1 MQIISTG
8 FTLTVT
14 RQWTARW
21 KRCELTKIWFLVKS
35 NIVVISETGDSA
47 WTTFSSLAPANN
59 VFLSLSFVENA
70 SQQTLFFNV
79 GSRNGIRDVCST
91 VIHCCQLSSIVVHCC
106 PLLSTV
112 VHWCPLLSIVVHCCP
127 LLSIGVHCCLPSPR
141 FAMITKTN
149 WNTMIDWLTLS
160 VSVTALSLLNLEV
173 NKTSEMHN
181 IDWHIIKTVQ
191 NFFQDDML
199 LNFNNGSLELKVL
212 TTCPRAAAL
221 HFVEIVKLSRASP
234 DLLIVLMTHH
244 QALRRCG
251 FSRKIPIFLS
261 RHVFRER
268 FFE

>member
-1 MQIISTG
+1 MY
-8 FTLTVT
+8 V
-14 RQWTARW
+14 A
-21 KRCELTKIWFLVKS
+21 
-35 NIVVISETGDSA
+35 
-47 WTTFSSLAPANN
+47 
-59 VFLSLSFVENA
+59 
-70 SQQTLFFNV
+70 
-79 GSRNGIRDVCST
+79 
-91 VIHCCQLSSIVVHCC
+91 QLSIVVNCR

-112 VHWCPLLSIVVHCCP
+112 VHWCPLLSIGVHCCPLLSIVVHCCP

-173 NKTSEMHN
+173 NKTSQMHN

-251 FSRKIPIFLS
+251 FSRKIQKKFVSTCI
-261 RHVFRER
+261 
-268 FFE
+268 